1 MPHMA
6 AHLAGSLKHSG
17 KREVQVIDC
26 FGLQPNHR
34 QIVGEFML
42 MGETEDQV
50 VKQLSPNA
58 KICFIYCRTIAEFV
72 AVERLID
79 NISSSRPDL
88 KIVLLKMFRLSLLIH
103 LKMLRVNLLEG
114 EQLIILESLKIAL

>member
-1 MPHMA
+1 
-6 AHLAGSLKHSG
+6 
-17 KREVQVIDC
+17 
-26 FGLQPNHR
+26 
-34 QIVGEFML
+34 

-88 KIVLLKMFRLSLLIH
+88 KIVLFENVQAVTSYSLKDVASEFIR
-103 LKMLRVNLLEG
+103 R
-114 EQLIILESLKIAL
+114 EQLL